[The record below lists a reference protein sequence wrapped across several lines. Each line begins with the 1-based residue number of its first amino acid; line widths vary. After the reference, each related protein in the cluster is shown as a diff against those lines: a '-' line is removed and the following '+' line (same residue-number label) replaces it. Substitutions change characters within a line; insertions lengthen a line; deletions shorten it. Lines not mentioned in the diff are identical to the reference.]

1 MIEKKL
7 YYIWMGNKEKPE
19 IFLKCYDSWKK
30 NLPEYDII
38 EINESNFNV
47 EKHLKENSF
56 FQECYRRKLWA
67 YVSDYIRVVHLYE
80 NGGIYLDIDMEII
93 KNINDFLKDDFFIG
107 YEDEKNIS
115 VGIFGTIKK
124 HEFLKKVMEFYE
136 KDIWEKPLWTIP
148 KIFTYILENDFGL
161 KNSENKNYISDKGMR
176 LYPREYF
183 YPYHFSEEYTE
194 SCITENTY
202 GIHWWND
209 SWSNL
214 KANLFLETKHL
225 YGIKK
230 SFKILKILLRYTL
243 KKR

>member
-19 IFLKCYDSWKK
+19 IFFKCYDSWKK

-38 EINESNFNV
+38 EINDSNFNV

-161 KNSENKNYISDKGMR
+161 KNSENISYI
-176 LYPREYF
+176 
-183 YPYHFSEEYTE
+183 
-194 SCITENTY
+194 
-202 GIHWWND
+202 
-209 SWSNL
+209 
-214 KANLFLETKHL
+214 
-225 YGIKK
+225 
-230 SFKILKILLRYTL
+230 
-243 KKR
+243 